1 MKEKESNGQSNLIAG
16 VFMMGI
22 LAGGLFVIAL
32 SAMST
37 YLFNH

>member
-1 MKEKESNGQSNLIAG
+1 MKQKESNGENNLIAG

-22 LAGGLFVIAL
+22 LVGGLFVIAL
-32 SAMST
+32 SAMSI